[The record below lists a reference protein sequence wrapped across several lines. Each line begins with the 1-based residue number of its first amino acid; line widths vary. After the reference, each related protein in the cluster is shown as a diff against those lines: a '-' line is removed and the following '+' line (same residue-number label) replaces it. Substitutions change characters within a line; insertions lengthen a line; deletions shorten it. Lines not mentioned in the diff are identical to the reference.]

1 MRNGNLI
8 FPLLLLAIVN
18 LAAIEYGGEAYASAA
33 QRSPSSDGA
42 TVSFGTLKNGDTVP
56 PTFTVTFMISGM
68 GVAAAGTNI
77 DNTGHH
83 HLLIDVVDLPDMDQ
97 PLPKSDKIRHFGD
110 GQTEVELTLPEG
122 EHSLQLVFA
131 DYVHRP
137 HDPVVISDKI
147 TVTVSADA
155 VPAGKPE

>member
-1 MRNGNLI
+1 MRIGSLI
-8 FPLLLLAIVN
+8 FPLLLLAAMN
-18 LAAIEYGGEAYASAA
+18 LAAMEHSGESSASAA

-42 TVSFGTLKNGDTVP
+42 TVSFGTLENGDTVP

-77 DNTGHH
+77 DHTGHH
-83 HLLIDVVDLPDMDQ
+83 HLLIDVVDLPEMDQ
-97 PLPKSDKIRHFGD
+97 PLPKSDKIRHFGG

-122 EHSLQLVFA
+122 EHSLQLLFA

-137 HDPVVISDKI
+137 HDPVVISEKI

-155 VPAGKPE
+155 LPAGKPE

>member
-1 MRNGNLI
+1 MRIGNLI
-8 FPLLLLAIVN
+8 FPLLLLAMMN
-18 LAAIEYGGEAYASAA
+18 LAAIEYGGEASASAA

-77 DNTGHH
+77 ENTGHH
-83 HLLIDVVDLPDMDQ
+83 HLLIDIEELPDLNQ

-110 GQTEVELTLPEG
+110 GQTEVVLTLAEG
-122 EHSLQLVFA
+122 QHSLQLVFA
-131 DYVHRP
+131 DYMHRP
-137 HDPVVISDKI
+137 HDPVVVSEKI

-155 VPAGKPE
+155 APTGKSE

>member
-18 LAAIEYGGEAYASAA
+18 LAAIEYGGEAYAAAA

-42 TVSFGTLKNGDTVP
+42 TVSFGTLKNGDTVL
-56 PTFTVTFMISGM
+56 PTFSVTFLISGM
-68 GVAAAGTNI
+68 GVASAGTNI

-110 GQTEVELTLPEG
+110 GQTEVELTL
-122 EHSLQLVFA
+122 LFA

-137 HDPVVISDKI
+137 HDPVVISEKI

-155 VPAGKPE
+155 VPTGKPE